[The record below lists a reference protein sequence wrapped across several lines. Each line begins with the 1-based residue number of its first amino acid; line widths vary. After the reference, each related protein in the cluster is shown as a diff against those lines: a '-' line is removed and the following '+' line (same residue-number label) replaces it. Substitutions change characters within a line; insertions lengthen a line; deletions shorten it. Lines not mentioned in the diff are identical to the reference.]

1 MGVDEEDG
9 ERGMEENGDDHYLKG
24 APFAELPVQAAHP
37 CLKPVSAEERR
48 RLGAGYWAPAWMRV
62 MRCIGMIQE
71 VIPPNRR
78 VAEGDRRRLHLRLSL
93 GSSRVHDDD
102 ELFGGDGVHQEEEE
116 EGNHR

>member
-37 CLKPVSAEERR
+37 RLKPVSAEERR

-71 VIPPNRR
+71 VITPNRR
-78 VAEGDRRRLHLRLSL
+78 VAKGDRCRLHLRLCL
-93 GSSRVHDDD
+93 WSSGVHDDD
-102 ELFGGDGVHQEEEE
+102 ELFGDDGVHQKE